1 MTKVVL
7 IVQGVVL
14 EGNLPEGLTPEMVPL
29 GEPTL
34 ELGRVRLVG
43 MAVNTLPTMRIKT
56 SEIVA
61 IALSPV
67 EGLEVGPSKAR
78 QNPFN
83 QRKR

>member
-14 EGNLPEGLTPEMVPL
+14 EGNLPDGVNPEDVAQI
-29 GEPTL
+29 GPTL

-43 MAVNTLPTMRIKT
+43 MAVHTVPTMRIRT
-56 SEIVA
+56 SDIGA

-67 EGLEVGPSKAR
+67 EGLELGPI
-78 QNPFN
+78 
-83 QRKR
+83 RKPRG